1 MIKKATL
8 LTAFSVTA
16 FSAWAQDTS
25 PDTLVVTANR
35 FQQPRSAVLAPVT
48 IVTRQDI
55 ERWQST
61 SVNDVLRRL
70 PGVDIAQ
77 SGGAGQNSS
86 IFIRGTNSSHVLVL
100 IDGVRLNL
108 AGVSGSADLSQ
119 FPVSLVQ
126 RIEYI
131 RGPRSAIYGS
141 DAIGGVVNII
151 TTRDNPGTE
160 LTAGWEF
167 IEGYRFIASYGTSYK
182 APNLGQLYGY
192 YGNPNLNP
200 EKSKQWEGA
209 FEGLTAG
216 VSWRISGY
224 RNDINDMIDYDD
236 HLQKYYNEGKARI
249 KGIEATANF
258 DTGPLT
264 HTVSYDY
271 VDARNA
277 ITDTPLPRRS
287 KQMAKYQ
294 LDWDVYDFDWGVT
307 YQYLGS
313 RYDSDYSAYPYRTV
327 KMGGVSLWDLTVAYP
342 VTSHLTVRG
351 KIANLFDKDYETVY
365 GYQTAGREYTL
376 SGSYT
381 F

>member
-141 DAIGGVVNII
+141 DAIGGV
-151 TTRDNPGTE
+151 
-160 LTAGWEF
+160 
-167 IEGYRFIASYGTSYK
+167 
-182 APNLGQLYGY
+182 
-192 YGNPNLNP
+192 
-200 EKSKQWEGA
+200 
-209 FEGLTAG
+209 
-216 VSWRISGY
+216 
-224 RNDINDMIDYDD
+224 
-236 HLQKYYNEGKARI
+236 
-249 KGIEATANF
+249 
-258 DTGPLT
+258 
-264 HTVSYDY
+264 
-271 VDARNA
+271 
-277 ITDTPLPRRS
+277 
-287 KQMAKYQ
+287 
-294 LDWDVYDFDWGVT
+294 
-307 YQYLGS
+307 
-313 RYDSDYSAYPYRTV
+313 
-327 KMGGVSLWDLTVAYP
+327 SLWDLTVAYP